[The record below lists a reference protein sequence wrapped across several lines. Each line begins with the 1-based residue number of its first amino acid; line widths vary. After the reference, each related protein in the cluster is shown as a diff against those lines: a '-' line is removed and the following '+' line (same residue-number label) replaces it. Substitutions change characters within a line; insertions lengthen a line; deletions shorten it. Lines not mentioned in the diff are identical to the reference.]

1 VQHKR
6 NDSMFHVEQKGDGL
20 GKTISVCNQ
29 KGGVGKTTTS
39 INLSAYL
46 AAAGQRVLIIDIDPQ
61 ANTTSGIGV
70 DKQAIKKSIYNVLID
85 NTPLGEVIIK
95 TPVQNM
101 FLAPA
106 DLHLTGAQIE
116 LVSAFN
122 REQQLKN
129 SILPIKQDYDFIII
143 DCPPSLGLLT
153 INALTASET
162 TLIPLQCEYYAM
174 EGLSQLLHTIKLV
187 QNNLNPVLD
196 IEGVILT
203 MADYRTKL
211 TNEVIGE
218 ARAFFKEKVY
228 DTVIP
233 RSIRLSE
240 APGHGKPVMLYDK
253 DSNGAEAYKALA
265 AEIINRNTLPPLELD
280 DKQPD
285 SDTITPQEHNDQDM
299 QKDVDT
305 HKVVPVENGT
315 AAIKIIEEDGGDNGE
330 A

>member
-1 VQHKR
+1 
-6 NDSMFHVEQKGDGL
+6 M

-46 AAAGQRVLIIDIDPQ
+46 AAAGKRVLMVDIDPQ
-61 ANTTSGIGV
+61 ANATSGTGV
-70 DKQAIKKSIYNVLID
+70 DRRSIQKSIYNVLIGD
-85 NTPLGEVIIK
+85 TRLDEVVIE
-95 TPVQNM
+95 TSVQNM

-129 SILPIKQDYDFIII
+129 SILPVKHDYDFIII

-162 TLIPLQCEYYAM
+162 ILIPLQCEYYAM

-187 QNNLNPVLD
+187 QSNLNPRLD
-196 IEGVILT
+196 TEGVVLT

-218 ARAFFKEKVY
+218 ARAFFKDKVY
-228 DTVIP
+228 DAVIP

-253 DSNGAEAYKALA
+253 HSNGAEAYKALA
-265 AEIINRNTLPPLELD
+265 TEIINRNTLPTLELQEEHSSNAD
-280 DKQPD
+280 PRGDKSVNSAVEQKI
-285 SDTITPQEHNDQDM
+285 TIDEPSA
-299 QKDVDT
+299 
-305 HKVVPVENGT
+305 VEDG
-315 AAIKIIEEDGGDNGE
+315 AASLKIIEEDRGDNGE

>member
-1 VQHKR
+1 
-6 NDSMFHVEQKGDGL
+6 M

-46 AAAGQRVLIIDIDPQ
+46 AAAGKRVLMIDIDPQ
-61 ANTTSGIGV
+61 ANATSGTGV
-70 DKQAIKKSIYNVLID
+70 DRQSIQKSIYNVLIGG
-85 NTPLGEVIIK
+85 TRLVEVVIE
-95 TPVQNM
+95 TSVQNM

-129 SILPIKQDYDFIII
+129 SILPVKHDYDFIII

-162 TLIPLQCEYYAM
+162 ILIPLQCEYYAM
-174 EGLSQLLHTIKLV
+174 EGLGQLLHTIKLV
-187 QNNLNPVLD
+187 QSNLNPRLD
-196 IEGVILT
+196 TEGVVLT

-218 ARAFFKEKVY
+218 ARAFFKDKVY
-228 DTVIP
+228 DAVIP
-233 RSIRLSE
+233 RSVRLSE

-253 DSNGAEAYKALA
+253 HSNGAEAYKALA
-265 AEIINRNTLPPLELD
+265 AEIINRNTLPTLELQEEHSSNAD
-280 DKQPD
+280 PRGDKSVNSAVEQKI
-285 SDTITPQEHNDQDM
+285 TIDEPSA
-299 QKDVDT
+299 
-305 HKVVPVENGT
+305 VEDG
-315 AAIKIIEEDGGDNGE
+315 AASLKIIEEDRGDNGE